1 MKKSG
6 IKVFAPASV
15 GNLIVGFDIMGMA
28 LDKPGDEVIVRLS
41 DKPGL
46 NISKIYG
53 GKKKIPYEIEKNTA
67 GVAAQ
72 KFLEYIG
79 EVDRGIEM
87 EIHKKMPFASG
98 LGSSAASAVAGVMA
112 VNEILKRPLQKRELL
127 QFALQGEQVASNA
140 LHGDNVAPSLL
151 GGIIF
156 IRNNKEMDVHR
167 VPSPKGL
174 YATVIHPKIQIK
186 TADARSVLKDTITLK
201 QHVLQSGNLG
211 GLLIGLYQSDF
222 DLIGRSLQDLIIE
235 PQRSKLIPGFKEVQE
250 AALKEGALGCSISGA
265 GPSIV
270 ALSANSLI
278 AENTGNAMQKVFSDL
293 KIESELFI
301 STINQEGAFKY

>member
-1 MKKSG
+1 MTRSG

-28 LDKPGDEVIVRLS
+28 LDKPGDEIVVRLS

-46 NISKIYG
+46 RISNIYG
-53 GKKKIPYEIEKNTA
+53 ANGKIPLEVEKNTA

-72 KFLEYIG
+72 RFLEHIG
-79 EVDRGIEM
+79 EEGRGIEM
-87 EIHKKMPFASG
+87 EIYKKMPFASG

-112 VNEILKRPLQKRELL
+112 VNEILKRPLEKRALL
-127 QFALQGEQVASNA
+127 PFALQGEQIASNA

-156 IRNNKEMDVHR
+156 IRNNEEMDVHR
-167 VPSPKGL
+167 IPSPRGL

-186 TADARSVLKDTITLK
+186 TSDARGVLSDKILLK
-201 QHVLQSGNLG
+201 QHILQSGNLG
-211 GLLIGLYQSDF
+211 GLIIGLYNSDF
-222 DLIGRSLQDLIIE
+222 DLIGRSLQDIIIE
-235 PQRSKLIPGFKEVQE
+235 PQRSKLIPGFDKIQE
-250 AALKEGALGCSISGA
+250 SAMKEGALGCSISGA

-270 ALSANSLI
+270 ALSANSLK
-278 AENTGNAMQKVFSDL
+278 AENIGNAMQKVFKDM

-301 STINQEGAFKY
+301 STVNNEGAYKF